1 MLSFLVD
8 EDLPRPLAPRLEA
21 CGFAAIDVR
30 DIGLRG
36 ASDGAI
42 MEYAIQHELTV
53 LTGDVGFAN
62 LLRFPLESH
71 HGVVVARFANEL
83 SAPLVVDGIT
93 NLLIAI

>member
-1 MLSFLVD
+1 
-8 EDLPRPLAPRLEA
+8 
-21 CGFAAIDVR
+21 
-30 DIGLRG
+30 
-36 ASDGAI
+36 

-93 NLLIAI
+93 NLLIAIRHYVLAHVLVILEPGRIRIRTQP